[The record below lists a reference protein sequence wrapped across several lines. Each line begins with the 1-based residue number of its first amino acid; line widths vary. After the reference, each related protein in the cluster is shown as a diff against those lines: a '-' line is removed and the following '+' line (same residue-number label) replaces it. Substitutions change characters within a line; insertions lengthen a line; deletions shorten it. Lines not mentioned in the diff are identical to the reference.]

1 MTNNMP
7 KLLTVIFGLAISI
20 AGIFQP
26 AEAQSIPAELISYP
40 QTIFTNG
47 KILTADEQFT
57 TAQAVAIRDGKFLA
71 VGTNAQALA
80 LRGPETRLIDLG
92 GKTVIPGMIMTDADN
107 DLVAGN
113 LYKDTLI
120 NRQLG
125 DGVKSLDRAG
135 VLKEIA
141 AVVAKRPAGEDIFLR
156 GQEESMDSLRLT
168 AKDLDTVSPKNGL
181 VLSITSSDMIVNS
194 SMLARVI
201 ERMPL
206 GAQHPGF
213 IKDASGKPNGQLYG
227 QTTGVVGWDIRPWPV
242 IDEKAIAEQKAMFTD
257 LHKRGITSMVAH
269 TQGYALSV
277 VNVIYHRN
285 ELDMRLYAS
294 HDFLRQNP
302 FAEAYLRRLGNLVDF
317 GLGDMVKIVG
327 AGLASADGNGDIG
340 SALTLDPKVRSGG
353 YGFKPHGEN
362 KWIGF
367 GENTGSWDDAAVKS
381 NLTEWENVQ
390 VAVRYGWNTTGIH
403 NVGDGATQVWLEAID
418 AAVNDPGVVMPQR
431 FRPFGLDHNMFWN
444 DKNTALMLKND
455 VRRGLGKM
463 WQYPEKAVELY
474 GDRIHDV
481 QPVPQ
486 LISRGYKVHMED
498 ASFEKMQN
506 YISRRDKAGR
516 IWGPDQAIDRP
527 TALKMVTIWA
537 ARYIGEEK
545 IIGSI
550 EKGKKADM
558 AILGADYMTIP
569 ENQIGKI
576 PVVGAVVDGRVVYG
590 TL

>member
-1 MTNNMP
+1 MKRNLFTSAALLVV
-7 KLLTVIFGLAISI
+7 LLTARLAN
-20 AGIFQP
+20 
-26 AEAQSIPAELISYP
+26 AQAIPSELISYP
-40 QTIFTNG
+40 QTIYTNG
-47 KILTADEQFT
+47 KILTVDDKFSV
-57 TAQAVAIRDGKFLA
+57 AQAVAIRDGKFLA
-71 VGTNAQALA
+71 VGTNDQALA
-80 LRGPETRLIDLG
+80 LKGPETKVIDLG

-120 NRQLG
+120 NRKLA

-156 GQEESMDSLRLT
+156 GQEESMDSLHLT
-168 AKDLDTVSPKNGL
+168 AKDLDAVSPKNPL
-181 VLSITSSDMIVNS
+181 VLSVSSSDMIVNTAF
-194 SMLARVI
+194 LKRVI

-206 GAQHPGF
+206 GEKHPGI
-213 IKDASGKPNGQLYG
+213 IKDAAGKPTGQLYG
-227 QTTGVVGWDIRPWPV
+227 QATGIVGWDMRPWPV
-242 IDEKAIAEQKAMFTD
+242 IDEAAIKEQRDMFTN
-257 LHKRGITSMVAH
+257 LHKKGITSMVAH

-277 VNVIYHRN
+277 VNVLHHRN
-285 ELDMRLYAS
+285 QLDMRLFIS

-302 FAEAYLRRLGNLVDF
+302 FAEAYLRRLGNIVDF
-317 GLGDMVKIVG
+317 GLGDLVRIVG
-327 AGLASADGNGDIG
+327 AGLASADGNGDVG
-340 SALTLDPKVRSGG
+340 SALTLDAKVRSGG

-367 GENTGSWDDAAVKS
+367 GENTGSWDDPAVKS

-403 NVGDGATQVWLEAID
+403 NVGDGATQIWLEAID
-418 AAVNDPGVVMPQR
+418 AAVNSPDVVMPYR

-444 DKNTALMLKND
+444 SKNEALMVKND

-463 WQYPEKAVELY
+463 WQYPDKAAELY

-486 LISRGYKVHMED
+486 LIAKGFKVHIED
-498 ASFEKMQN
+498 ANFEKMQN
-506 YISRRDKAGR
+506 YITRRDKAGR
-516 IWGPDQAIDRP
+516 VWGPDHAIDRP
-527 TALKMVTIWA
+527 TALRMVTLWA
-537 ARYIGEEK
+537 ARYVGEEK
-545 IIGSI
+545 KIGSI
-550 EKGKKADM
+550 EKGKNADM
-558 AILGADYMTIP
+558 AILGADYMTVP

-576 PVVGAVVDGRVVYG
+576 PVSAVVVDGRLVYG
-590 TL
+590 TP